1 MLAMTSEI
9 IPSLEEASVAK
20 SISLNN
26 VQISAEDISESFE
39 FIEEDIAQIS
49 KLNVEER
56 LLVEQFLAMLKK
68 HMAPLASSIV
78 VSTSVL
84 PFKLGVAKQAM
95 IDPTGHLTLK
105 LKGTERKVLD
115 LSDPKNRD
123 IMIAVISD
131 FMPKFQNLLIQAA
144 GEKLRKLPFQ
154 DPA

>member
-9 IPSLEEASVAK
+9 IPSLEEASVPK
-20 SISLNN
+20 SISVNN

-39 FIEEDIAQIS
+39 FIEEDIAQIG

-56 LLVEQFLAMLKK
+56 LLVEQFLVMLKK
-68 HMAPLASSIV
+68 HMAPLTSSIV

-84 PFKLGVAKQAM
+84 PFKLGVVKQAQ

-115 LSDPKNRD
+115 LSESKNRD
-123 IMIAVISD
+123 IMMAVISD

-144 GEKLRKLPFQ
+144 AEKLQKLPFQ

>member
-1 MLAMTSEI
+1 MTSEI
-9 IPSLEEASVAK
+9 KPSLEEASVAK
-20 SISLNN
+20 SISVNN
-26 VQISAEDISESFE
+26 VQISVEDISESFE

-56 LLVEQFLAMLKK
+56 LLVEQFLEMLKK

-84 PFKLGVAKQAM
+84 PFKLGVVKQAQ

-115 LSDPKNRD
+115 LSEPKNRD
-123 IMIAVISD
+123 IMVAVISD
-131 FMPKFQNLLIQAA
+131 FMPKFQNLLIHAA
-144 GEKLRKLPFQ
+144 AEKLHKLPFQ